1 MSQEDVEIARS
12 GFDAF
17 NRAFSEGA
25 SDFYETLDPKVE
37 WVPMSALLE
46 ATRYRGHDE
55 VRDWLEEMKRDW
67 TSFEV
72 RPEQFRDLGNG
83 RVLALG
89 SWRAQGRGS
98 EVPLEFP
105 HAAWLVQYRDG
116 KLVRLQTFTE
126 RTQALEAAGLS
137 E

>member
-12 GFDAF
+12 GFEAF
-17 NRAFSEGA
+17 NRAFSEGPPT
-25 SDFYETLDPKVE
+25 S
-37 WVPMSALLE
+37 
-46 ATRYRGHDE
+46 TRHSTRRSSGSRCRRSWRQRITGAHDE

-105 HAAWLVQYRDG
+105 QAAWLVQYRKG

-126 RTQALEAAGLS
+126 RKQALEAAGLS

>member
-1 MSQEDVEIARS
+1 MSQENVEIARS
-12 GFDAF
+12 GFEAF

-37 WVPMSALLE
+37 WVPMSALLGG
-46 ATRYRGHDE
+46 TRYRGHDG
-55 VRDWLEEMKRDW
+55 VRVWFEEMGRDW
-67 TSFEV
+67 TSFQV

-83 RVLALG
+83 GVLVLG
-89 SWRAQGRGS
+89 SWRAQGRAG
-98 EVPLEFP
+98 EVLIEFSQ
-105 HAAWLVQYRDG
+105 AAWLVHYRKG

-126 RTQALEAAGLS
+126 RKQALEAAGLS